1 MTDLPA
7 VARRFLRYVEFDT
20 QSNPVSPTYPST
32 GKQKVL
38 LELLKD
44 ELIGLGLTDARI
56 DQYGYVM
63 ATLSSNVRKKVPV
76 VGLIAHVDTSPD
88 VSGAGVS
95 ALVHGDYQGQP
106 IRLNN
111 EKMLT
116 AEPSPRLQEH
126 VGHTIITSDGNTLL
140 GADDKAGI
148 AEIMTCLE
156 VLKASPSMP
165 HGELKIAFTPDEE
178 VGNGTEF
185 FDVRKFGADY
195 AYTVDGGPAGEIDN
209 ETFAANSA
217 VVTFTGVNVHPGL
230 AKDKLA
236 SAIKAAALFVDLLP
250 HRMSPEETDGKQG
263 YLHPTSVAGSVEAVT
278 LNLILRDFEEAQLGF
293 QQTVLGDIKKV
304 VLVAFPKVKIEI
316 SVQESYRNLRSVL
329 DKYPFV
335 VENAVEAIR
344 RCGLQ
349 PTLKAIRGG
358 TDGSRL
364 SYMGLPTPNL
374 FTGGELAHSYYE
386 WVCVEDMGKAVQTL
400 CHLVQIW
407 VEKSQ

>member
-7 VARRFLRYVEFDT
+7 VARRFLRYVQFDT
-20 QSNPVSPTYPST
+20 QSSVDSHTYPST
-32 GKQKVL
+32 AKQRAL
-38 LELLKD
+38 LESLLE
-44 ELIGLGLTDARI
+44 ELVGLGLEDARM
-56 DQYGYVM
+56 DQYGYVT
-63 ATLSSNVRKKVPV
+63 ATLPSNVRHKVHV

-88 VSGAGVS
+88 VSGAGVN
-95 ALVHGDYQGQP
+95 ALVHADYDGKP
-106 IRLNN
+106 IRLND
-111 EKMLT
+111 KVLT
-116 AEPSPRLQEH
+116 SELAPRLQEH
-126 VGHTIITSDGNTLL
+126 IGHTIITGDGSTLL
-140 GADDKAGI
+140 GADDKSGI

-156 VLKASPSMP
+156 VLKANPSIP

-178 VGNGTEF
+178 VGNGTKF

-209 ETFAANSA
+209 ETFSANSA
-217 VVTFTGVNVHPGL
+217 VATFTGVNVHPGL

-250 HRMSPEETDGKQG
+250 HQMSPEETDGKQG

-278 LNLILRDFEEAQLGF
+278 LNLILRDFEESQLKAQ
-293 QQTVLGDIKKV
+293 QAVLEDIKKV
-304 VLVAFPKVKIEI
+304 VVLAFPKVQIAISIE
-316 SVQESYRNLRSVL
+316 ESYRNLRSVL
-329 DKYPFV
+329 DKYPLV
-335 VENAVEAIR
+335 VDNAVEAIR

-349 PTLKAIRGG
+349 PSLKAIRGG

-374 FTGGELAHSYYE
+374 FTGGNLAHSYYE
-386 WVCVEDMGKAVQTL
+386 WVCIEDMEKAVQTL